1 MSLYKSLHEPPIL
14 TAVIGA
20 ECSDGI
26 VLVADTQL
34 TRIVNN
40 ELEFMDNES
49 SSRKWHDYN

>member
-20 ECSDGI
+20 KCPDGI
-26 VLVADTQL
+26 VLVADTQP

-40 ELEFMDNES
+40 ELEFMES
-49 SSRKWHDYN
+49 